1 VQASFGGVKWDL
13 ARPPS
18 SLAGWP
24 AVLALAVMLTYGQ
37 QGRARALAW
46 RHEPSRHERRAGIV
60 IGEAA
65 RIGDHVTL
73 MQYVTLGGTG
83 KEGGDR
89 HPKVGD
95 FAQIAAHSTVLGAP
109 RLPRAVGT
117 AGGFSVQAFCTNIK
131 PAVLVHW
138 RGPLP
143 PAALLR
149 PGRVVLL
156 A

>member
-1 VQASFGGVKWDL
+1 VASRTCTGGHADEG
-13 ARPPS
+13 
-18 SLAGWP
+18 AGQCQW
-24 AVLALAVMLTYGQ
+24 
-37 QGRARALAW
+37 ALAW
-46 RHEPSRHERRAGIV
+46 RREPGLHKRRAGIV

-109 RLPRAVGT
+109 RSPRPVDS
-117 AGGFSVQAFCTNIK
+117 AGVVDVQA
-131 PAVLVHW
+131 L
-138 RGPLP
+138 
-143 PAALLR
+143 
-149 PGRVVLL
+149 
-156 A
+156 